1 VIRWLGQL
9 PAEVLFPVFV
19 LVGIGMTYVFDLL
32 MRRFVKPE
40 TRQRASATAAVTLQ
54 VTATIYA
61 ILIAFVIVDEY
72 TQLRDTQSQISDKA
86 SSLSIMYESS
96 RSLPEPAGN
105 NVRVATLAYARTVVA
120 SGFPLLE
127 HAAEPDPQSDK
138 AIERLYRVVGHISPS
153 GPQQQEA
160 YDSIAHNLND
170 VVSTRAQLI
179 NSARAS
185 LPTALFW
192 LLVTIGVTV
201 MSVATLLDTRHRSSH
216 LFMLSA
222 LALVIWLTLALVVS
236 MDYPFSGV
244 IRVTDGPIR
253 EFIQFRAAR

>member
-19 LVGIGMTYVFDLL
+19 LVGVGLTYLFDLA
-32 MRRFVKPE
+32 MRRWVKPE

-72 TQLRDTQSQISDKA
+72 TQLRSTQSQISDKA
-86 SSLSIMYESS
+86 SSLSIMFESS
-96 RSLPEPAGN
+96 RALPEPAGN
-105 NVRVATLAYARTVVA
+105 DVREATLAYARSVVGN
-120 SGFPLLE
+120 GFPLLE
-127 HAAEPDPQSDK
+127 HEAEPDLKSDR
-138 AIERLYRVVGHISPS
+138 AVEHIYNVVSHITPA
-153 GPQQQEA
+153 GPAQQEA
-160 YDSIAHNLND
+160 YDSIARSLNN

-179 NSARAS
+179 DSARAS
-185 LPTALFW
+185 LPAALFW
-192 LLVTIGVTV
+192 LLVVIGITV

-236 MDYPFSGV
+236 MDYPFGGI
-244 IRVTDGPIR
+244 IRVTDGPIKD
-253 EFIQFRAAR
+253 FIQFRAAR